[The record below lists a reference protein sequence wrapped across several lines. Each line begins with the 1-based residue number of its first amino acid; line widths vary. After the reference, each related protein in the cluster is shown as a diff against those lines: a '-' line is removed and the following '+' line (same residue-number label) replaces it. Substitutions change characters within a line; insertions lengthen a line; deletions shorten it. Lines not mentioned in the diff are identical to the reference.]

1 MDINKIIITLFL
13 FLLFGTPL
21 LSQSSEGT
29 DFWFGFMEHRDN
41 GVNTKVVM
49 ITSKINT
56 SGTVTVPLQNFSE
69 DFTVE
74 ANQVK
79 LITLPTLTEV
89 EGSEFIQDKG
99 IHLTTEHPVTTYIH
113 QYHQFRSEATL
124 VLPTNVQGLDYYVMS
139 YTGIK
144 QGNNIYRS
152 EFMVIATEDETTINM
167 ALSDAT
173 KEGMQAGSTV
183 DNLILDKGQV
193 YQIQGLTAESD
204 LSGTHITSDKPIA
217 VVAGSEWSEVP
228 LGCFARDN
236 LLEMMFP
243 VETWGQTF
251 VTQPFAGSSASR
263 YRIMASEDNTSI
275 SIDGYPPL
283 TSLNS
288 GEFDEF
294 TVSIPLFITSDKPI
308 LVAQYIL
315 GHECSATN
323 YGDPSMVLLNSI
335 EQTRDT
341 VTLYNSA
348 LEDIFENYI
357 NIAMLT
363 EDVPFITLDGTPI
376 ENLGTATEIN
386 NEFSY
391 IALLVNSGS
400 HTIISEGCGVIATC
414 YGLGDA
420 ESYAYSGGAG
430 FSPINASQIPN
441 GGCLNEEIIFDT
453 ELSEARYSLQW
464 DLGDGTQ
471 TNDFTFSHIY
481 PSVGTYS
488 AELIIFDE
496 CLSVYDTINRDVQV
510 TLRQEVD
517 ALDFIDNCE
526 GESFNLEAAD
536 VGNARYEW
544 TGPNNYFS
552 EEQFPVFNNAT
563 PAISGDYEVIG
574 IVFGCA
580 TFPVTTTVEI
590 HLNPQPKL
598 GDEGIFCSDEE
609 TFIIDAGVYNSYLWS
624 DGSTNSSN
632 EVHKGDT
639 YTVTVTDEYNCI
651 GIDSILIRDVCP
663 TFVFVPNAFSPN
675 FDGVNDY
682 FEVQGRNLINLKM
695 SVYDRWG
702 ELVFYSNEVD
712 ARWDGTY
719 KNQTLPDGIYVYLI
733 ELEGYDFK
741 GDAYNELL
749 KGDVSVLR

>member
-1 MDINKIIITLFL
+1 MYINKILSTLFI
-13 FLLFGTPL
+13 FLLSCAPL

-49 ITSKINT
+49 ITSKTNT
-56 SGTVTVPLQNFSE
+56 AGTVSVPLQNFSE

-79 LITLPTLTEV
+79 LITLPTFTEV

-99 IHLTTEHPVTTYIH
+99 IHLTSENPVTVYIH
-113 QYHQFRSEATL
+113 QYHQYRSEATL
-124 VLPTNVQGLDYYVMS
+124 VLPTNVQSLDYYVMS
-139 YTGIK
+139 YTGFK
-144 QGNNIYRS
+144 ESNNIYRS

-173 KEGMQAGSTV
+173 KEGMQAGNTV
-183 DNLILDKGQV
+183 DDLILNKGQV
-193 YQIQGLTAESD
+193 YQIQGLNEESD
-204 LSGTHITSDKPIA
+204 LTGTRITSDKPIA

-228 LGCFARDN
+228 FGCFAKDN

-243 VETWGQTF
+243 VDTWGQTF
-251 VTQPFAGSSASR
+251 VTQPFAGSTSSR
-263 YRIMASEDNTSI
+263 YRIMAAEDNTSI

-283 TSLNS
+283 SSLNS

-294 TVSIPLFITSDKPI
+294 TVSTPLFITSDKPI

-315 GHECSATN
+315 GFECSGGT

-376 ENLGTATEIN
+376 EDLGTAQEV
-386 NEFSY
+386 NEDFSY
-391 IALLVNSGS
+391 IALAVNTGS

-420 ESYAYSGGAG
+420 ESYAYSGGAS
-430 FSPINASQIPN
+430 FSPINANQIPE
-441 GGCLNEEIIFDT
+441 GSCLNEEIIFNT
-453 ELSEARYSLQW
+453 GLPEGRYSLQW

-471 TNDFTFSHIY
+471 TTDFTFTHTY
-481 PSVGTYS
+481 PGLGTYP

-496 CLSVYDTINRDVQV
+496 CLSVWDTVNRDIQV
-510 TLRQEVD
+510 TLRQEVE
-517 ALDFIDNCE
+517 ALDFIDNCL
-526 GESFNLEAAD
+526 GESFSLQATD
-536 VGNARYEW
+536 VGDARYEW

-552 EEQFPVFNNAT
+552 EEQFPLFNNPT
-563 PAISGDYEVIG
+563 PAISGDYVVIG

-590 HLNPQPKL
+590 HSNPQPNL
-598 GDEGIFCSDEE
+598 DEEGLFCSDEE
-609 TFIIDAGVYNSYLWS
+609 TFTIDAGVYNSYLWS
-624 DGSTNSSN
+624 DGSTNSTT
-632 EVHKGDT
+632 EVSQGNT
-639 YTVTVTDEYNCI
+639 YIVTVTDENDCV
-651 GIDSILIRDVCP
+651 GIDSILVRDVCP
-663 TFVFVPNAFSPN
+663 TFVFIPNVFSPN

-682 FEVQGRNLINLKM
+682 FEVQGRNVISQKM
-695 SVYDRWG
+695 SIYDRWG
-702 ELVFYSNEVD
+702 GLIFYSND
-712 ARWDGTY
+712 INASWNGTY
-719 KNQTLPDGIYVYLI
+719 KNQTLADGIYVYLI
-733 ELEGYDFK
+733 EVEGYDYK
-741 GDAYNELL
+741 GDVYNELL
-749 KGDVSVLR
+749 KGDVTILR